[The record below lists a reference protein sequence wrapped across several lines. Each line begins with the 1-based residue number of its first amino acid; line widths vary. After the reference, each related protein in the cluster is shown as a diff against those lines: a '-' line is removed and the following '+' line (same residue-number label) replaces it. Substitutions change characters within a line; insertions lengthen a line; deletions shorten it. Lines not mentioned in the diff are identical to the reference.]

1 MKPEVVGTL
10 MYLTTSRPNL
20 TFVVC
25 MCARGLWYPKD
36 SSIALTAYVDAD
48 HAGFQ
53 DTRLSTSRREFD
65 KTDLGA
71 VNYVMGNSVTHN
83 SLGKFVSHKN
93 YALELLELAHMR
105 NCNPTRTPM
114 DIEPKLSPEGILVSV
129 RRLLSPEHIWELHT
143 PLLYASL
150 VYCDSVIVVYL
161 SATPVQHWREK
172 HINIDINYVCDMVAT
187 WQVLVLHVSSRY
199 QYANIFTKGLPS
211 CHTPPRQ
218 KYEA

>member
-1 MKPEVVGTL
+1 MKDPSIRGGAKFGQGSFFYYLGDGVDIRFSEMKTL
-10 MYLTTSRPNL
+10 P
-20 TFVVC
+20 
-25 MCARGLWYPKD
+25 
-36 SSIALTAYVDAD
+36 IALQ
-48 HAGFQ
+48 G
-53 DTRLSTSRREFD
+53 EFD

-211 CHTPPRQ
+211 CHTPPRR
-218 KYEA
+218 KHEA